1 MESHEYTVYCH
12 TNLTNGKLYFGVTKN
27 SMEYRAGKDGK
38 KYWQCTY
45 FANAIEKYGWDNFK
59 HEIVA
64 DGLTKEEASEY
75 EKLLIGFFQTND
87 RSRGYNIQP
96 GGLHAGGMTPEGFE
110 RFIQASMEA
119 NKKPVVSF
127 TKDGKRLERFDSITE
142 AAKFY
147 GISDSGIEAALY
159 QSNHTCKNM
168 LFRFASDVSDFVDM
182 PESYLDEKVR
192 VRHYKNGRHAKCA
205 DVVLFDSNGNRLME
219 FSSSKACA
227 EYLGVYH
234 GSVSA
239 VINGKHPCVCGCYV
253 RKKSDVGD
261 ADSICIDGLYRIKN
275 KSIAMIDNDGNEID
289 RFGSLRDAIK
299 YLGGGDH
306 KALKKAAIDGRLY
319 RGRRW
324 KLL

>member
-1 MESHEYTVYCH
+1 MRDYLVYCH
-12 TNLTNGKLYFGVTKN
+12 TNLVNGKLYFGVTKN
-27 SMEYRAGKDGK
+27 KMENRAGKRGK
-38 KYWQCTY
+38 KYRQCTY

-59 HEIVA
+59 HEIIA

-87 RSRGYNIQP
+87 RSKGYNIQP

-110 RFIQASMEA
+110 RLRQASIEA

-205 DVVLFDSNGNRLME
+205 DVVLFDSNGKRLTE
-219 FSSSKACA
+219 FPSSKACA

-239 VINGKHPCVCGCYV
+239 VINGKKPSVCGCYV
-253 RKKSDVGD
+253 RKKSDFGD
-261 ADSICIDGLYRIKN
+261 AESICIDDLYHAKN
-275 KSIAMIDNDGNEID
+275 NSVAMIDNDGNEII